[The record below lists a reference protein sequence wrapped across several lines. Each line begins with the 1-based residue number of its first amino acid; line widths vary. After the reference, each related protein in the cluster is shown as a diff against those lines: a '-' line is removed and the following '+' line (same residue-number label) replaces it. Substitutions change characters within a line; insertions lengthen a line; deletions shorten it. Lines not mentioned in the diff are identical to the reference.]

1 MACIFWRQLF
11 AFETFF
17 PACHACLWHA
27 AAHWLKHSWFGR
39 SARSETA
46 TGPLLEVRSGH
57 MQNGPIQNHI
67 HVCIYVSIY
76 LSTYLLLFLPMS
88 THTHVCVICMYMWF
102 SYFFLCMGEGMSY
115 TAETCNVMHC
125 ISFCIDLSVL
135 PYRMTRTCIL
145 VVQCSSEQGN
155 II

>member
-1 MACIFWRQLF
+1 MYLCIHLF
-11 AFETFF
+11 
-17 PACHACLWHA
+17 
-27 AAHWLKHSWFGR
+27 
-39 SARSETA
+39 
-46 TGPLLEVRSGH
+46 V
-57 MQNGPIQNHI
+57 
-67 HVCIYVSIY
+67 Y
-76 LSTYLLLFLPMS
+76 LSTFISPYVYTYTCLCNMYVYVILL
-88 THTHVCVICMYMWF
+88 
-102 SYFFLCMGEGMSY
+102 FFLCMGEGMSY